1 MPQTDTFDERQ
12 SDLRP
17 ALGNDI
23 REFVA
28 PAQGETARGQRHD
41 IAAHTNGD
49 FAAGMRTLSMP
60 RVVGD
65 FATGM
70 RTLARTTTL
79 GDFASGMRTLPRVTT
94 LGDFA
99 TGMRASSAPV
109 VSNASRSAVSVLSM
123 PPEVMVA

>member
-1 MPQTDTFDERQ
+1 MPQTVTFDERQ
-12 SDLRP
+12 SDPRP
-17 ALGNDI
+17 ALDSNIG
-23 REFVA
+23 EFVTS
-28 PAQGETARGQRHD
+28 AQGDSARGQRRD

-49 FAAGMRTLSMP
+49 FAAGMRNLSTP

-79 GDFASGMRTLPRVTT
+79 GDFASGMRTLPRITT